1 MRFRIHPVR
10 CSFLGLFAAA
20 FFAAVSAPAMAV
32 GVPTQGTWVEE
43 LEGRDLDGDP
53 STAEAY
59 YDAVL
64 GISWLADVLYP
75 LTTGVDDNGRLDI
88 NEVDAYV
95 AGLNVHG
102 ITGWRLPAINPVNGS
117 EYQLDE
123 SANGSTDRG
132 CAGPSGW
139 RNSSGEPTSE
149 LGRMF
154 YVLLGNDPTW
164 CDDSSEQ
171 TVGGGLTNTGPFVNL
186 TARIGGVNIRF
197 WSSAR
202 VRPFFPFQQD
212 FAITLSFLGG
222 NQNYSRGG
230 QLHVWPVIDGD
241 VGVPTTQPLPSLA
254 NPQPLIEVGFQSHSG
269 PEVPRPS
276 GFVLRGF
283 GTTMVDPVIF
293 ADAPWTTLREVAGVN
308 RLRRISAA
316 GYEAKFQPWDR
327 ALPDELPSRS
337 LMAIERGRYTLP
349 DGAIWEVGTLT
360 HRHTFDW
367 KSQTFAAPFPEAPAL
382 FLTIQTTNG
391 ASPVIAR
398 ARNVTANGFEVRL
411 FEAEI
416 EMDWHAEEVIGYLA
430 IHAPGGRGL
439 IETVETNAVRSLLFE
454 GPYRIDSVEANHN
467 PTSLPAVGNF
477 QGLSAS
483 VLEEQTFDEERF
495 HARERIDVLR
505 IQDQQPAFLQDVTTR
520 GLDTSNVVYSR
531 P

>member
-1 MRFRIHPVR
+1 MPLRTQPATVSVPRFIASILLSVF
-10 CSFLGLFAAA
+10 SAT
-20 FFAAVSAPAMAV
+20 AVAV

-59 YDAVL
+59 YDEVL
-64 GISWLADVLYP
+64 GITWLADVLYP

-117 EYQLDE
+117 EYQLDG
-123 SANGSTDRG
+123 STDGSTDRG
-132 CAGPSGW
+132 CAGPNGW
-139 RNSSGEPTSE
+139 TDSTGYPTSE

-154 YVLLGNDPTW
+154 YVLLGNDPTF
-164 CDDSSEQ
+164 CDGSPDQ
-171 TVGGGLTNTGPFVNL
+171 VPGGGMTNTGPFINL
-186 TARIGGVNIRF
+186 APRPGFQMQF

-202 VRPFFPFQQD
+202 VRPYWPFRQD
-212 FAITLSFLGG
+212 FAINLSFLTG
-222 NQNYSRGG
+222 NQNFNVGG
-230 QLHVWPVIDGD
+230 QLNVWPVIDGD
-241 VGVPTTQPLPSLA
+241 VGIPTTQPLPSLA
-254 NPQPLIEVGFQSHSG
+254 NPQPLIELGALSIPGS
-269 PEVPRPS
+269 EEPRPN
-276 GFVLRGF
+276 GFLQQQF
-283 GTTMVDPVIF
+283 ATTMVEPVIF
-293 ADAPWTTLREVAGVN
+293 ADAPWTTVRKVAGVH
-308 RLRRISAA
+308 RLRRVSAA

-327 ALPDELPSRS
+327 ALPDERPSRS
-337 LMAIERGRYTLP
+337 LMAIERGRYVLP

-367 KSQTFAAPFPEAPAL
+367 KAHAFEGSFPEAPAV
-382 FLTIQTTNG
+382 FLSIQTTNG

-430 IHAPGGRGL
+430 IHAPDGRSV
-439 IETVETNAVRSLLFE
+439 IETVGTSASQSTLWT
-454 GPYRIDSVEANHN
+454 GTYRTDTAEANHN
-467 PTSLPAVGNF
+467 PTSVPRDGSIL
-477 QGLSAS
+477 GLSVS

-495 HARERIDVLR
+495 HTRERIDLLR
-505 IQDQQPAFLQDVTTR
+505 IGERLVFLQDVSTR
-520 GLDTSNVVYSR
+520 GLDTSNVVYSQ